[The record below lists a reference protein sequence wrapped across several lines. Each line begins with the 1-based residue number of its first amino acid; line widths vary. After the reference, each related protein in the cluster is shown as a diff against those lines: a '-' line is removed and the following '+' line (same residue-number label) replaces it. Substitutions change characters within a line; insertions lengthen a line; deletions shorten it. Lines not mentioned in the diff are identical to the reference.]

1 MKRQIINFLRAAFP
15 FLLTIGL
22 WRISVPFWN
31 PGGVLALVPVF
42 YCSFVRP
49 TPWFAPVAVLA
60 CFLVDYSFDTRLFW
74 TAAYCLFYAINGF
87 QTAVDLTR
95 MDRRGITAFMTFFG
109 IAVLILGAMHI
120 NFTNILRGVW
130 LFAWV
135 TALYIPIT
143 WALEKGTY
151 ND

>member
-1 MKRQIINFLRAAFP
+1 MKRQIFDFLRAAFP
-15 FLLTIGL
+15 LLLTVGL
-22 WRISVPFWN
+22 WRLSAAFWN

-95 MDRRGITAFMTFFG
+95 IDRRGITAFMTFFG
-109 IAVLILGAMHI
+109 AAVVILGIMHL
-120 NFTNILRGVW
+120 NFTNILRGMWV
-130 LFAWV
+130 FIWV

-143 WALEKGTY
+143 WLLQRVAD